1 MRSKTFIL
9 YYNFS
14 ILEIFGCPRQNFAGV
29 NHNSHTHECV
39 LQSPLLGGTSLQYTA
54 VPTCSIQQCEPAVL
68 SSSTLQ
74 YTAVLFLLVNY
85 NLKLLSPNK
94 QCLYNSL
101 NIGPSTS
108 FFNLVSSTSAQKLN
122 KAYLSLTYVSEQ
134 MS

>member
-1 MRSKTFIL
+1 M
-9 YYNFS
+9 N
-14 ILEIFGCPRQNFAGV
+14 IFGCPRQNFAGV

-74 YTAVLFLLVNY
+74 YTELLHCYQAGEAPDFSGLFLLVNY

-101 NIGPSTS
+101 NIGPSTN
-108 FFNLVSSTSAQKLN
+108 FFNLGTSTSAPKLN
-122 KAYLSLTYVSEQ
+122 KANLSLT
-134 MS
+134 